1 MLTPRPYQLD
11 LVARARAAFLGTRS
25 VLAVLPTGGGKTQV
39 GSMVVEGALAKRL
52 RVLWLAHRRELVD
65 QAASR
70 LPGEVG
76 VLMAGR
82 RARPAPVQV
91 ASIDTIADRDD
102 LPPADLIV
110 YDEAHHVVA
119 RTSRDLLARYPGAR
133 VLGLT
138 ATPCRSDGTAL
149 GDVFEALVSGPTVRE
164 LIAEGH
170 LVEADVIGP
179 TDEGKALAADPVAA
193 WRAHAGGRP
202 GFLFAK
208 TVASSRE
215 YAAAL
220 TAAGIPAAHVDGTT
234 ARTAREAA
242 IDGFR
247 RGRID
252 VLSSVQVFTEGV
264 DCPRAAVCM
273 LARGCDHQGTYL
285 QMVGRVLRP
294 APGKTRALVIDLVG
308 AAHRHGLPDDDREWS
323 LSGEPIRDRDAA
335 IALTQCPECGA
346 VWRAGVR
353 RTCLRC
359 GWEMPSPEAMPVS
372 ERPIED
378 LRARLAGAL
387 RARASPESQAKKL
400 EELRGIAA
408 AKGYKSTWVGMKF
421 KAIFGHWPRN
431 QKETA

>member
-179 TDEGKALAADPVAA
+179 TDEGRALAADPVAA
-193 WRAHAGGRP
+193 WRAHAQGRP

-208 TVASSRE
+208 TIASSKE
-215 YAAAL
+215 YAAVL
-220 TAAGIPAAHVDGTT
+220 TAAGIPAAHVDGGT
-234 ARTAREAA
+234 ARGARDAA
-242 IDGFR
+242 IAAFR
-247 RGRID
+247 SGKID

-264 DCPRAAVCM
+264 DLPRAAVCM

-353 RTCLRC
+353 RTCARC
-359 GWEMPSPEAMPVS
+359 GWEMPAPEAMPVS

-387 RARASPESQAKKL
+387 RAHASPESQAKKL
-400 EELRGIAA
+400 DELRGIAA